1 MDVFNLYA
9 KLSLN
14 TDDYEKG
21 VEKAKGGAS
30 SLMDVFSG
38 TLLGNVVSDG
48 LRTVAN
54 GIAEIGKTAA
64 SMAVSIGKAS
74 LDSYAD
80 YEQLVGGVETL
91 YKDSAGIIE
100 NYAKDAYKNVGLS
113 ANDYMETS
121 TSFAAALVSSL
132 SGDTEKA
139 AEMANTAISD
149 MSDNANKMGTN
160 ITSIQD
166 AYNGFAKQN
175 YTMLDNLK
183 LGYGGTQA
191 EMKRLIKEA
200 AAMKDTQKE
209 LGVTV
214 DATSMSYA
222 NIVQAIHVVQANMGI
237 MGTTSKEAATTI
249 QGSTASMKSA
259 WENLLT
265 GIADPEQD
273 FQTLVDNLVDS
284 VITAGNNIIP
294 RIKEIV
300 PTLIDGLSELVT
312 QLAPY
317 VSGVIMELE
326 PTIEEGLQSLF
337 GGLSSV
343 ASELQPIV
351 ADVFSFFGDAIISGL
366 TSAIENSDFSF
377 LLDIF
382 DNVKTAAEEVVP
394 VIEKIAPA
402 LVTVGA
408 AVKGWQ
414 IGTEIQKMVTAFDEA
429 KVAVSLFS
437 MGLSDTEIAQGAL
450 NGTLKASEV
459 LAGLLTGKIS
469 LMTLAQAAAAKAQAV
484 LNAVMSANPIAIVI
498 TLIAALIGVFVTL
511 YATNEDFRNKV
522 NAAWNAVKETI
533 SGVVNAIG
541 TFFTQT
547 IPEAISNV
555 IEWFQQLPERISEF
569 LLNAIQSVADWA
581 TQTVE
586 NARQAGS
593 NFINAVVEF
602 FSQLPYNLGVF
613 LGTALANIVIWA
625 AETAE
630 NARQAGSQFLQNV
643 VEFFTQL
650 PGNVL
655 TFLSTTIQNVIA
667 WAGQMKSNAIDAAS
681 TFLNNVIEFFTQLPG
696 KVAEW
701 FTRTVEKAVE
711 WAGEMKDKG
720 VQAAKDLLDAVV
732 TGVSELPGKI
742 FNLGVNAA
750 KSLLE
755 GIKSMGS
762 WLKDQVGNFV
772 DGIVSGFTGTV
783 QTNGSHAG
791 GMDYVP
797 YNNYV
802 ANLHRGEMVLTA
814 DEAAAYRKGE
824 ANTAGGM
831 TINIDINGIQFED
844 VNSMAHALANQ
855 ISYELQAQSNRKA
868 AVYA

>member
-48 LRTVAN
+48 LRTVTN
-54 GIAEIGKTAA
+54 GIAEAGKAAA

-121 TSFAAALVSSL
+121 TSFAAALVTSL
-132 SGDTEKA
+132 GGDTEKA

-160 ITSIQD
+160 ISSIQD

-200 AAMKDTQKE
+200 AAMTDTQKE

-214 DATSMSYA
+214 DSNSMSYA

-265 GIADPEQD
+265 GIADPDQD

-317 VSGVIMELE
+317 VSSVIMELE

-382 DNVKTAAEEVVP
+382 NNVKTAIENIAQIIDSFKNNANAAWDAISTKIQEVVAFVQPYVEAAMQVIGQVVTQVITDLTP
-394 VIEKIAPA
+394 VIQSIGEAFSAAWSLVQTVWAWASAFFQAIFQAIIVIFTPFAPIISGFFQ
-402 LVTVGA
+402 GA
-408 AVKGWQ
+408 W
-414 IGTEIQKMVTAFDEA
+414 IIIQSIWN
-429 KVAVSLFS
+429 VAVSFFQTVFDLITGVFS
-437 MGLSDTEIAQGAL
+437 TIDAVLSGDFQGAWESIQDIF
-450 NGTLKASEV
+450 GS
-459 LAGLLTGKIS
+459 
-469 LMTLAQAAAAKAQAV
+469 
-484 LNAVMSANPIAIVI
+484 
-498 TLIAALIGVFVTL
+498 VF
-511 YATNEDFRNKV
+511 D
-522 NAAWNAVKETI
+522 
-533 SGVVNAIG
+533 
-541 TFFTQT
+541 
-547 IPEAISNV
+547 
-555 IEWFQQLPERISEF
+555 
-569 LLNAIQSVADWA
+569 
-581 TQTVE
+581 
-586 NARQAGS
+586 
-593 NFINAVVEF
+593 F
-602 FSQLPYNLGVF
+602 FSTVG
-613 LGTALANIVIWA
+613 
-625 AETAE
+625 
-630 NARQAGSQFLQNV
+630 QNV
-643 VEFFTQL
+643 VE
-650 PGNVL
+650 G
-655 TFLSTTIQNVIA
+655 IKGGIA
-667 WAGQMKSNAIDAAS
+667 
-681 TFLNNVIEFFTQLPG
+681 
-696 KVAEW
+696 
-701 FTRTVEKAVE
+701 AV
-711 WAGEMKDKG
+711 WNGLVSF
-720 VQAAKDLLDAVV
+720 VQGLWD
-732 TGVSELPGKI
+732 
-742 FNLGVNAA
+742 
-750 KSLLE
+750 
-755 GIKSMGS
+755 GIKSIFVINAGDVKNNTGS
-762 WLKDQVGNFV
+762 D
-772 DGIVSGFTGTV
+772 
-783 QTNGSHAG
+783 GSHAG
-791 GMDYVP
+791 GLDYVP

-814 DEAAAYRKGE
+814 DEATAYRKGE
-824 ANTAGGM
+824 ANMAGGM
-831 TINIDINGIQFED
+831 TFNIDINGIQFND
-844 VNSMAHALANQ
+844 VNSMAHALVNQ

>member
-14 TDDYEKG
+14 TSEYEKG

-38 TLLGNVVSDG
+38 TVLGNVVTDG
-48 LRTVAN
+48 LRNVAN
-54 GIAEIGKTAA
+54 GFVNIGKMATGAA
-64 SMAVSIGKAS
+64 ISIGKAS
-74 LDSYAD
+74 LDSYGE

-100 NYAKDAYKNVGLS
+100 SYAKDAYKNVGLS
-113 ANDYMETS
+113 ANEYMETS
-121 TSFAAALVSSL
+121 TSFAASLVSSL
-132 SGDTEKA
+132 GGDTEKA

-160 ITSIQD
+160 ISSIQD

-214 DATSMSYA
+214 DSTSMSYA

-273 FQTLVDNLVDS
+273 FQALVDNLVDS

-300 PTLIDGLSELVT
+300 PTLIDGLSKLVT

-326 PTIEEGLQSLF
+326 PTIEEGLQALF

-351 ADVFSFFGDAIISGL
+351 ADVFSFLGDAIISGL

-394 VIEKIAPA
+394 VIEEIAPA

-414 IGTEIQKMVTAFDEA
+414 IGTKIQKMVTAFDEA

-437 MGLSDTEIAQGAL
+437 MGLSDAEIAQGAL

-469 LMTLAQAAAAKAQAV
+469 LMTLAQAAAAKAQAAF
-484 LNAVMSANPIAIVI
+484 NAVFAANPITLVVVAIG
-498 TLIAALIGVFVTL
+498 ALVGILAVL
-511 YATNEDFRNKV
+511 YAKNEDFRNSV
-522 NAAWNAVKETI
+522 NGVIENIWAKIQEFVAWVQPYVEAAMQVIKQVVTQVITDLTPVIQSIGEAFSAAWSLVQTVWAWASAFFQAIFQAIVVIFAPFAPII
-533 SGVVNAIG
+533 SG
-541 TFFTQT
+541 FFQGAW
-547 IPEAISNV
+547 II
-555 IEWFQQLPERISEF
+555 
-569 LLNAIQSVADWA
+569 IQSIWNVAVSFF
-581 TQTVE
+581 QTVF
-586 NARQAGS
+586 NLITGVFS
-593 NFINAVVEF
+593 TIDAVLSGDFQGAWESIQGIFEGVFDF
-602 FSQLPYNLGVF
+602 FSTVG
-613 LGTALANIVIWA
+613 
-625 AETAE
+625 
-630 NARQAGSQFLQNV
+630 QNV
-643 VEFFTQL
+643 VE
-650 PGNVL
+650 G
-655 TFLSTTIQNVIA
+655 IKGGIA
-667 WAGQMKSNAIDAAS
+667 
-681 TFLNNVIEFFTQLPG
+681 
-696 KVAEW
+696 
-701 FTRTVEKAVE
+701 AV
-711 WAGEMKDKG
+711 WGG
-720 VQAAKDLLDAVV
+720 LVSFVQGLWD
-732 TGVSELPGKI
+732 
-742 FNLGVNAA
+742 
-750 KSLLE
+750 
-755 GIKSMGS
+755 GIKSIFVINAGDVKNNTGS
-762 WLKDQVGNFV
+762 D
-772 DGIVSGFTGTV
+772 
-783 QTNGSHAG
+783 GSHAG

-814 DEAAAYRKGE
+814 DEADSYRRGKGSSNGFTLTQNIYAAKQTPVELAASTAAYFQR
-824 ANTAGGM
+824 ARW
-831 TINIDINGIQFED
+831 
-844 VNSMAHALANQ
+844 AL
-855 ISYELQAQSNRKA
+855 
-868 AVYA
+868 

>member
-21 VEKAKGGAS
+21 VEKAKGGTS

-48 LRTVAN
+48 LRSVAN
-54 GIAEIGKTAA
+54 GITEIGKTAA
-64 SMAVSIGKAS
+64 NMAVSIGKAS

-132 SGDTEKA
+132 GGDTGKA

-160 ITSIQD
+160 MQSIQD
-166 AYNGFAKQN
+166 AYNGFAKQD

-183 LGYGGTQA
+183 IGYGGTQA

-200 AAMKDTQKE
+200 AAMTDTQKE

-214 DATSMSYA
+214 DSNSMSYA

-273 FQTLVDNLVDS
+273 FQALVDNLVDS

-317 VSGVIMELE
+317 VSSVIMELE
-326 PTIEEGLQSLF
+326 PTIEEGLQALF

-382 DNVKTAAEEVVP
+382 DNVKTAVEEVVP
-394 VIEKIAPA
+394 VIEEIAPA

-414 IGTEIQKMVTAFDEA
+414 IGTKIQKMVTAFDEA

-469 LMTLAQAAAAKAQAV
+469 LMTLAQAAAAKAQAAF
-484 LNAVMSANPIAIVI
+484 NAVLAANPITLVVVAIG
-498 TLIAALIGVFVTL
+498 ALVGILAVL
-511 YATNEDFRNKV
+511 YAKNEDFRNGV
-522 NAAWNAVKETI
+522 NAAWDAISAKIQEVVAFVQPYVEAAMQVIGQAVTQVITDLTPVIQSIGEAFIAAWNLVQTVWAWASAFFQAIFQAIVVIFTPFAPII
-533 SGVVNAIG
+533 SG
-541 TFFTQT
+541 FFQGAW
-547 IPEAISNV
+547 II
-555 IEWFQQLPERISEF
+555 
-569 LLNAIQSVADWA
+569 IQSIWNVAVSFF
-581 TQTVE
+581 QTVFDLIT
-586 NARQAGS
+586 GVFS
-593 NFINAVVEF
+593 TIDAVLSGDFQGAWESIQGIFEGVFDF
-602 FSQLPYNLGVF
+602 FSTVG
-613 LGTALANIVIWA
+613 
-625 AETAE
+625 
-630 NARQAGSQFLQNV
+630 QNV
-643 VEFFTQL
+643 VE
-650 PGNVL
+650 G
-655 TFLSTTIQNVIA
+655 IKGGIA
-667 WAGQMKSNAIDAAS
+667 
-681 TFLNNVIEFFTQLPG
+681 
-696 KVAEW
+696 
-701 FTRTVEKAVE
+701 AV
-711 WAGEMKDKG
+711 WNGLVSF
-720 VQAAKDLLDAVV
+720 VQGLWD
-732 TGVSELPGKI
+732 
-742 FNLGVNAA
+742 
-750 KSLLE
+750 
-755 GIKSMGS
+755 GIKSIFVINAGDVKNNTGS
-762 WLKDQVGNFV
+762 D
-772 DGIVSGFTGTV
+772 
-783 QTNGSHAG
+783 GSHAG
-791 GMDYVP
+791 GLDYVP

-802 ANLHRGEMVLTA
+802 ANLHRGEMVLTSE
-814 DEAAAYRKGE
+814 EATQYRKGNE
-824 ANTAGGM
+824 NAAGGM
-831 TINIDINGIQFED
+831 TFNININGIQFSD

>member
-54 GIAEIGKTAA
+54 GITEIGKNAA
-64 SMAVSIGKAS
+64 NMAVSIGKAS

-160 ITSIQD
+160 ISSIQD

-200 AAMKDTQKE
+200 AAMTDTQKE

-214 DATSMSYA
+214 DSNSMSYA

-273 FQTLVDNLVDS
+273 FQALVDNLVDS

-326 PTIEEGLQSLF
+326 PTIEKGLQALF

-394 VIEKIAPA
+394 VIEEIAPA

-414 IGTEIQKMVTAFDEA
+414 IGTKIQKMATAFDEA

-450 NGTLKASEV
+450 NSTLKASEV

-469 LMTLAQAAAAKAQAV
+469 LMTLAQAAAAKAQAAF
-484 LNAVMSANPIAIVI
+484 NAVLAANPITLVVVAIG
-498 TLIAALIGVFVTL
+498 ALVGILAVL
-511 YATNEDFRNKV
+511 YAKNEDFRNSV
-522 NAAWNAVKETI
+522 NGVIENIWAKIEELVAWVQPYVEAAMQVIGQVVTQVITDLTPVIQSIGEAFSAAWSLVQTVWAWASAFFQAIFQAIVVIFAPFAPII
-533 SGVVNAIG
+533 SG
-541 TFFTQT
+541 FFQGAW
-547 IPEAISNV
+547 II
-555 IEWFQQLPERISEF
+555 
-569 LLNAIQSVADWA
+569 IQSIWNVAVSFF
-581 TQTVE
+581 QTVF
-586 NARQAGS
+586 NLITGVFS
-593 NFINAVVEF
+593 TIDAVLSGDFQGAWESIQGIFEGAFDF
-602 FSQLPYNLGVF
+602 FSTVGQ
-613 LGTALANIVIWA
+613 
-625 AETAE
+625 
-630 NARQAGSQFLQNV
+630 SV
-643 VEFFTQL
+643 V
-650 PGNVL
+650 
-655 TFLSTTIQNVIA
+655 
-667 WAGQMKSNAIDAAS
+667 
-681 TFLNNVIEFFTQLPG
+681 
-696 KVAEW
+696 
-701 FTRTVEKAVE
+701 
-711 WAGEMKDKG
+711 
-720 VQAAKDLLDAVV
+720 
-732 TGVSELPGKI
+732 
-742 FNLGVNAA
+742 
-750 KSLLE
+750 E
-755 GIKSMGS
+755 GIKGGIAAVWGGLVS
-762 WLKDQVGNFV
+762 FV
-772 DGIVSGFTGTV
+772 QGLWDGIKSIFVINASDVKNNTGSD
-783 QTNGSHAG
+783 GSHAG

-814 DEAAAYRKGE
+814 DEADSYRRGKGSGSGFTLTQNIYAAKQTPVELAASTAAYFQR
-824 ANTAGGM
+824 ARWA
-831 TINIDINGIQFED
+831 I
-844 VNSMAHALANQ
+844 
-855 ISYELQAQSNRKA
+855 
-868 AVYA
+868 

>member
-54 GIAEIGKTAA
+54 GITEIGKTAA
-64 SMAVSIGKAS
+64 NMAVSIGKAS

-132 SGDTEKA
+132 GGDTNKA

-160 ITSIQD
+160 MQSIQD

-183 LGYGGTQA
+183 IGYGGTQA

-200 AAMKDTQKE
+200 AAMTDTQKE

-214 DATSMSYA
+214 DSNSMSYA

-273 FQTLVDNLVDS
+273 FQALVDNLVDS

-326 PTIEEGLQSLF
+326 PTIEEGLQALF

-366 TSAIENSDFSF
+366 TSAIESSDFSF

-382 DNVKTAAEEVVP
+382 NNVKTAIENIANIIDSFKNNANAAWDAISVKIQEVVAFVQPYVEAAMQVIGQVVTQVITDLTP
-394 VIEKIAPA
+394 VIQSIGEAFSAAWSLVQTVWAWASAFFQAIFQSIVVIFTPFAPIISGFFQ
-402 LVTVGA
+402 GA
-408 AVKGWQ
+408 W
-414 IGTEIQKMVTAFDEA
+414 IIIQSIWN
-429 KVAVSLFS
+429 VAVSFFQTVFDLITGVFS
-437 MGLSDTEIAQGAL
+437 TIDAVLSGDFQGAWESIQ
-450 NGTLKASEV
+450 GIFE
-459 LAGLLTGKIS
+459 
-469 LMTLAQAAAAKAQAV
+469 
-484 LNAVMSANPIAIVI
+484 
-498 TLIAALIGVFVTL
+498 GVF
-511 YATNEDFRNKV
+511 
-522 NAAWNAVKETI
+522 
-533 SGVVNAIG
+533 G
-541 TFFTQT
+541 
-547 IPEAISNV
+547 
-555 IEWFQQLPERISEF
+555 
-569 LLNAIQSVADWA
+569 
-581 TQTVE
+581 
-586 NARQAGS
+586 
-593 NFINAVVEF
+593 F
-602 FSQLPYNLGVF
+602 FSTVG
-613 LGTALANIVIWA
+613 
-625 AETAE
+625 
-630 NARQAGSQFLQNV
+630 QNV
-643 VEFFTQL
+643 VE
-650 PGNVL
+650 G
-655 TFLSTTIQNVIA
+655 IKGGIA
-667 WAGQMKSNAIDAAS
+667 
-681 TFLNNVIEFFTQLPG
+681 
-696 KVAEW
+696 
-701 FTRTVEKAVE
+701 AV
-711 WAGEMKDKG
+711 WNGLVSF
-720 VQAAKDLLDAVV
+720 VQGLWD
-732 TGVSELPGKI
+732 
-742 FNLGVNAA
+742 
-750 KSLLE
+750 
-755 GIKSMGS
+755 GIKSIFVINASDVKNNTGS
-762 WLKDQVGNFV
+762 D
-772 DGIVSGFTGTV
+772 
-783 QTNGSHAG
+783 GSHAG

-814 DEAAAYRKGE
+814 DEADEYRKGT
-824 ANTAGGM
+824 AKTAGGM
-831 TINIDINGIQFED
+831 TINIDVNGIQFSD

>member
-54 GIAEIGKTAA
+54 GITEIGKTAA
-64 SMAVSIGKAS
+64 NMAVSIGKAS

-91 YKDSAGIIE
+91 YKDSAATVE
-100 NYAKDAYKNVGLS
+100 KYAQTAYKNVGLS
-113 ANDYMETS
+113 ANDYMDTA
-121 TSFAAALVSSL
+121 TSFAASLVSSL
-132 SGDTEKA
+132 GGDTEKA
-139 AEMANTAISD
+139 AEMSNMAISD
-149 MSDNANKMGTN
+149 MADNWNKMG
-160 ITSIQD
+160 SSVQSVQD
-166 AYNGFAKQN
+166 AYRGFSKQN
-175 YTMLDNLK
+175 FTMLDNLK
-183 LGYGGTQA
+183 LGYGGTKT
-191 EMKRLIKEA
+191 EMERLLADADALNAK
-200 AAMKDTQKE
+200 Q
-209 LGVTV
+209 GVYTKYSI
-214 DATSMSYA
+214 DSYSD
-222 NIVQAIHVVQANMGI
+222 IVQAIHVVQTEMGI
-237 MGTTSKEAATTI
+237 TGTTAEEAATTI

-259 WENLLT
+259 WANLLT

-273 FQTLVDNLVDS
+273 FQALMDEFVDS

-414 IGTEIQKMVTAFDEA
+414 IGTKIQKMVTAFDEA

-469 LMTLAQAAAAKAQAV
+469 LMTLAQAAAAKAQAAF
-484 LNAVMSANPIAIVI
+484 NAVLAANPITLVVVAIG
-498 TLIAALIGVFVTL
+498 ALVGILAVL
-511 YATNEDFRNKV
+511 YAKNEDFRNSV
-522 NAAWNAVKETI
+522 NGVIENIWAKIQEFVAWVQPYVEAAMQVIGQVVTQVITDLTPVIQSIGEAFSAAWSLVQTVWAWASAFFQAIFQAIVVIFAPFAPII
-533 SGVVNAIG
+533 SG
-541 TFFTQT
+541 FFQGAW
-547 IPEAISNV
+547 II
-555 IEWFQQLPERISEF
+555 
-569 LLNAIQSVADWA
+569 IQSIWNVAVSFF
-581 TQTVE
+581 QTVF
-586 NARQAGS
+586 NLITGVFS
-593 NFINAVVEF
+593 TIDAVLSGDFQGAWESIQGIFEGVFDF
-602 FSQLPYNLGVF
+602 FSTVG
-613 LGTALANIVIWA
+613 
-625 AETAE
+625 
-630 NARQAGSQFLQNV
+630 QNV
-643 VEFFTQL
+643 VE
-650 PGNVL
+650 G
-655 TFLSTTIQNVIA
+655 IKGGIA
-667 WAGQMKSNAIDAAS
+667 
-681 TFLNNVIEFFTQLPG
+681 
-696 KVAEW
+696 
-701 FTRTVEKAVE
+701 AV
-711 WAGEMKDKG
+711 WDGLVSF
-720 VQAAKDLLDAVV
+720 VQGLWD
-732 TGVSELPGKI
+732 
-742 FNLGVNAA
+742 
-750 KSLLE
+750 
-755 GIKSMGS
+755 GIKSI
-762 WLKDQVGNFV
+762 FV
-772 DGIVSGFTGTV
+772 INAGDVKNNTGAG
-783 QTNGSHAG
+783 GSHAG

-814 DEAAAYRKGE
+814 DEADSYRRGKGSSNGFTVNQTIYAAKQTPVELAASTAAYFQR
-824 ANTAGGM
+824 ARW
-831 TINIDINGIQFED
+831 
-844 VNSMAHALANQ
+844 AL
-855 ISYELQAQSNRKA
+855 
-868 AVYA
+868 

>member
-1 MDVFNLYA
+1 VDVFNLYA

-54 GIAEIGKTAA
+54 GITEIGKTAA
-64 SMAVSIGKAS
+64 NMAVSIGKAS

-132 SGDTEKA
+132 GGDTNKA

-160 ITSIQD
+160 MQSIQD

-183 LGYGGTQA
+183 IGYGGTQA

-200 AAMKDTQKE
+200 AAMTDTQKE

-214 DATSMSYA
+214 DSNSMSYA

-273 FQTLVDNLVDS
+273 FQALVDNLVDS

-326 PTIEEGLQSLF
+326 PTIEEGLQALF

-366 TSAIENSDFSF
+366 TSAIESSDFSF

-382 DNVKTAAEEVVP
+382 NNVKTAIENIANIIDSFKNNANAAWDAISAKIQEVVAFVQPYVEAAMQVIGQVVTQVITDLTP
-394 VIEKIAPA
+394 VIQSIGEAFSAAWSLVQTVWAWASAFFQAIFQSIVVIFTPFAPIISGFFQ
-402 LVTVGA
+402 GA
-408 AVKGWQ
+408 W
-414 IGTEIQKMVTAFDEA
+414 IIIQSIWN
-429 KVAVSLFS
+429 VAVSFFQTVFDLITGVFS
-437 MGLSDTEIAQGAL
+437 TIDAVLSGDFQGAWESIQ
-450 NGTLKASEV
+450 GIFEGVFGFFSTV
-459 LAGLLTGKIS
+459 G
-469 LMTLAQAAAAKAQAV
+469 Q
-484 LNAVMSANPIAIVI
+484 NAV
-498 TLIAALIGVFVTL
+498 
-511 YATNEDFRNKV
+511 
-522 NAAWNAVKETI
+522 
-533 SGVVNAIG
+533 
-541 TFFTQT
+541 
-547 IPEAISNV
+547 
-555 IEWFQQLPERISEF
+555 
-569 LLNAIQSVADWA
+569 
-581 TQTVE
+581 
-586 NARQAGS
+586 
-593 NFINAVVEF
+593 
-602 FSQLPYNLGVF
+602 
-613 LGTALANIVIWA
+613 
-625 AETAE
+625 
-630 NARQAGSQFLQNV
+630 
-643 VEFFTQL
+643 
-650 PGNVL
+650 
-655 TFLSTTIQNVIA
+655 
-667 WAGQMKSNAIDAAS
+667 
-681 TFLNNVIEFFTQLPG
+681 
-696 KVAEW
+696 
-701 FTRTVEKAVE
+701 
-711 WAGEMKDKG
+711 
-720 VQAAKDLLDAVV
+720 
-732 TGVSELPGKI
+732 
-742 FNLGVNAA
+742 
-750 KSLLE
+750 E
-755 GIKSMGS
+755 GIKGGIAAVWNGLVS
-762 WLKDQVGNFV
+762 FV
-772 DGIVSGFTGTV
+772 QGLWDGIKSIFVINASDVKNNTGSD
-783 QTNGSHAG
+783 GSHAG

-814 DEAAAYRKGE
+814 DEADEYRKGT
-824 ANTAGGM
+824 AKTAGGM
-831 TINIDINGIQFED
+831 TINIDVNGIQFSD

>member
-14 TDDYEKG
+14 TSEYEKG

-38 TLLGNVVSDG
+38 TVLGNVVTDG
-48 LRTVAN
+48 LRNVAN
-54 GIAEIGKTAA
+54 GFVNIGKMATGAA
-64 SMAVSIGKAS
+64 ISIGKAS
-74 LDSYAD
+74 LDSYGE

-121 TSFAAALVSSL
+121 TSFAASLVSSL
-132 SGDTEKA
+132 GGDTEKA

-160 ITSIQD
+160 ISSIQD

-200 AAMKDTQKE
+200 AAMTDTQKE

-214 DATSMSYA
+214 DSTSMSYA

-326 PTIEEGLQSLF
+326 PTIEEGLQTLF

-351 ADVFSFFGDAIISGL
+351 ADVFSFFGDAIMSGL

-394 VIEKIAPA
+394 VIEEIAPA

-414 IGTEIQKMVTAFDEA
+414 IGTKIQKMVTAFDEA

-437 MGLSDTEIAQGAL
+437 MGLSDAEIAQGAL

-469 LMTLAQAAAAKAQAV
+469 LMTLAQAAAAKAQAAF
-484 LNAVMSANPIAIVI
+484 NAVLAANPIALVVVAIG
-498 TLIAALIGVFVTL
+498 ALVGILAVL
-511 YATNEDFRNKV
+511 YAKNEDFRNGV
-522 NAAWNAVKETI
+522 NDAWDAISAKIQEVVAFVQPYVEAAMQVIGQVVTQVITDLTPVIQSIGEAFSAAWSLVQTVWAWASAFFQAIFQAIVVIFAPFAPII
-533 SGVVNAIG
+533 SG
-541 TFFTQT
+541 FFQGAW
-547 IPEAISNV
+547 II
-555 IEWFQQLPERISEF
+555 
-569 LLNAIQSVADWA
+569 IQSIWNVAVSFF
-581 TQTVE
+581 QTVF
-586 NARQAGS
+586 NLITGVFS
-593 NFINAVVEF
+593 TIDAVLSGDFQSAWESIQGIFEGAFDF
-602 FSQLPYNLGVF
+602 FSTVG
-613 LGTALANIVIWA
+613 
-625 AETAE
+625 
-630 NARQAGSQFLQNV
+630 QNV
-643 VEFFTQL
+643 VE
-650 PGNVL
+650 G
-655 TFLSTTIQNVIA
+655 IKGGIA
-667 WAGQMKSNAIDAAS
+667 
-681 TFLNNVIEFFTQLPG
+681 
-696 KVAEW
+696 
-701 FTRTVEKAVE
+701 AV
-711 WAGEMKDKG
+711 WGG
-720 VQAAKDLLDAVV
+720 LVSFVQGLWD
-732 TGVSELPGKI
+732 
-742 FNLGVNAA
+742 
-750 KSLLE
+750 
-755 GIKSMGS
+755 GIKSIFVINASDVKNNTGS
-762 WLKDQVGNFV
+762 D
-772 DGIVSGFTGTV
+772 
-783 QTNGSHAG
+783 GSHAG

-814 DEAAAYRKGE
+814 DEADSYRRGKSSGSGFTLTQNIYAAKQTPVELAASTAAYFQR
-824 ANTAGGM
+824 ARW
-831 TINIDINGIQFED
+831 
-844 VNSMAHALANQ
+844 AL
-855 ISYELQAQSNRKA
+855 
-868 AVYA
+868 

>member
-14 TDDYEKG
+14 TDEYEKG

-54 GIAEIGKTAA
+54 GITEIGKTAA
-64 SMAVSIGKAS
+64 NMAVSIGKAS

-121 TSFAAALVSSL
+121 TSFAASLVSSL
-132 SGDTEKA
+132 GGDTEKA

-160 ITSIQD
+160 ISSIQD

-214 DATSMSYA
+214 DSTSMSYA

-273 FQTLVDNLVDS
+273 FQALVDNLVDS

-326 PTIEEGLQSLF
+326 PTIEEGLQALF

-366 TSAIENSDFSF
+366 TSAIENSDFSL

-394 VIEKIAPA
+394 VIEEIAPA

-414 IGTEIQKMVTAFDEA
+414 IGTKIQKMVTAFDEA

-437 MGLSDTEIAQGAL
+437 MGLSDAEIAQGAL

-459 LAGLLTGKIS
+459 FAGLLTGKIS
-469 LMTLAQAAAAKAQAV
+469 LMTLAQAAAAKAQAAF
-484 LNAVMSANPIAIVI
+484 NAVLAANPITLVVVAIG
-498 TLIAALIGVFVTL
+498 ALVGILAVL
-511 YATNEDFRNKV
+511 YAKNEDFRNSV
-522 NAAWNAVKETI
+522 NGVIENIWAKIEELVAWVQPYVEAAMQVIGQVVTQAITDLTPVIQSIGEAFSAAWSLVQTVWAWASAFFQAIFQAIVVIFAPFAPIISGFFQGAWIIIQSIWNVAVSFFQTVFNLITGVFSTIDAVLSGDFQSAWESIQGIFEGAFDFFSTVGQNAV
-533 SGVVNAIG
+533 
-541 TFFTQT
+541 
-547 IPEAISNV
+547 
-555 IEWFQQLPERISEF
+555 
-569 LLNAIQSVADWA
+569 
-581 TQTVE
+581 
-586 NARQAGS
+586 
-593 NFINAVVEF
+593 
-602 FSQLPYNLGVF
+602 
-613 LGTALANIVIWA
+613 
-625 AETAE
+625 
-630 NARQAGSQFLQNV
+630 
-643 VEFFTQL
+643 
-650 PGNVL
+650 
-655 TFLSTTIQNVIA
+655 
-667 WAGQMKSNAIDAAS
+667 
-681 TFLNNVIEFFTQLPG
+681 
-696 KVAEW
+696 
-701 FTRTVEKAVE
+701 
-711 WAGEMKDKG
+711 
-720 VQAAKDLLDAVV
+720 
-732 TGVSELPGKI
+732 
-742 FNLGVNAA
+742 
-750 KSLLE
+750 E
-755 GIKSMGS
+755 GIKGGIAAVWGGLVS
-762 WLKDQVGNFV
+762 FV
-772 DGIVSGFTGTV
+772 QGLWDGIKSIFVINASDVKNNTGV
-783 QTNGSHAG
+783 NGSHAG
-791 GMDYVP
+791 GLDYVP
-797 YNNYV
+797 FNNYV

-814 DEAAAYRKGE
+814 QEADDYRRNGAQGGTGFVVNQTIYAAKQTPVELAASTAAYF
-824 ANTAGGM
+824 
-831 TINIDINGIQFED
+831 Q
-844 VNSMAHALANQ
+844 
-855 ISYELQAQSNRKA
+855 QARWA
-868 AVYA
+868 I

>member
-48 LRTVAN
+48 LRSVAN
-54 GIAEIGKTAA
+54 GITEIGRTAA
-64 SMAVSIGKAS
+64 NMAMSIGKAS

-121 TSFAAALVSSL
+121 TSFAASLVSSL
-132 SGDTEKA
+132 GGNTEKA

-160 ITSIQD
+160 IASIQD

-214 DATSMSYA
+214 DSTSMSYA

-273 FQTLVDNLVDS
+273 FQALVDNLVDS

-300 PTLIDGLSELVT
+300 PTLIDGLNELVT

-326 PTIEEGLQSLF
+326 PTIEEGLQALF

-382 DNVKTAAEEVVP
+382 DNVKAAVEEVVP
-394 VIEKIAPA
+394 VIEEIAPA

-414 IGTEIQKMVTAFDEA
+414 IGTKIQKMVTAFDEA

-437 MGLSDTEIAQGAL
+437 MGLSDAEIAQGAL

-459 LAGLLTGKIS
+459 LARLLTGKIS
-469 LMTLAQAAAAKAQAV
+469 LMTLAQAAAAKAQAAF
-484 LNAVMSANPIAIVI
+484 NAVLAANPITLVVVAIG
-498 TLIAALIGVFVTL
+498 ALVGILAVL
-511 YATNEDFRNKV
+511 YAKNEDFRNSV
-522 NAAWNAVKETI
+522 NGVIENIWAKIQEFVAWVQPYVEAAMQVIGQVVTQVITDLTPVIQSIGEAFSAAWSLVQTVWAWASAFFQSIFQAIVVIFTPFAPIISGFFQGAWIIIQSIWNVAVSFFQTVFNLITGVFSTIDAVLSGDFQSAWESIQGIFEGAFDFFSTVGQNAV
-533 SGVVNAIG
+533 
-541 TFFTQT
+541 
-547 IPEAISNV
+547 
-555 IEWFQQLPERISEF
+555 
-569 LLNAIQSVADWA
+569 
-581 TQTVE
+581 
-586 NARQAGS
+586 
-593 NFINAVVEF
+593 
-602 FSQLPYNLGVF
+602 
-613 LGTALANIVIWA
+613 
-625 AETAE
+625 
-630 NARQAGSQFLQNV
+630 
-643 VEFFTQL
+643 
-650 PGNVL
+650 
-655 TFLSTTIQNVIA
+655 
-667 WAGQMKSNAIDAAS
+667 
-681 TFLNNVIEFFTQLPG
+681 
-696 KVAEW
+696 
-701 FTRTVEKAVE
+701 
-711 WAGEMKDKG
+711 
-720 VQAAKDLLDAVV
+720 
-732 TGVSELPGKI
+732 
-742 FNLGVNAA
+742 
-750 KSLLE
+750 E
-755 GIKSMGS
+755 GIKGGIAAVWGGLVS
-762 WLKDQVGNFV
+762 FV
-772 DGIVSGFTGTV
+772 QGLWDGIKSIFVINASDVKNNTGSD
-783 QTNGSHAG
+783 GSHAG

-814 DEAAAYRKGE
+814 DEADAYRRGKGSNNGFTLTQNIYAAKQTPVELAASTAAYFQR
-824 ANTAGGM
+824 ARW
-831 TINIDINGIQFED
+831 
-844 VNSMAHALANQ
+844 AL
-855 ISYELQAQSNRKA
+855 
-868 AVYA
+868 

>member
-54 GIAEIGKTAA
+54 GITEIGKTAA
-64 SMAVSIGKAS
+64 NMAMSIGKAS

-91 YKDSAGIIE
+91 YKDSAATVE
-100 NYAKDAYKNVGLS
+100 KYAQTAYKNVGLS
-113 ANDYMETS
+113 ANDYMDTA
-121 TSFAAALVSSL
+121 TSFAASLVSSL
-132 SGDTEKA
+132 GGDTEKA
-139 AEMANTAISD
+139 AEMSNMAISD
-149 MSDNANKMGTN
+149 MADNWNKMG
-160 ITSIQD
+160 SSVQSVQD
-166 AYNGFAKQN
+166 AYRGFSKQN
-175 YTMLDNLK
+175 FTMLDNLK
-183 LGYGGTQA
+183 LGYGGTKT
-191 EMKRLIKEA
+191 EMERLLADADALNAK
-200 AAMKDTQKE
+200 Q
-209 LGVTV
+209 GVYTKYSI
-214 DATSMSYA
+214 DSYSD
-222 NIVQAIHVVQANMGI
+222 IVQAIHVVQTEMGI
-237 MGTTSKEAATTI
+237 TGTTAEEAATTI
-249 QGSTASMKSA
+249 QGSTASMESA
-259 WENLLT
+259 WANLLT

-273 FQTLVDNLVDS
+273 FQALMDEFVDS

-326 PTIEEGLQSLF
+326 PTVEEGLQALF

-414 IGTEIQKMVTAFDEA
+414 IGTKIQKMVTAFDEA

-437 MGLSDTEIAQGAL
+437 IGLSDAEIAQGAL

-469 LMTLAQAAAAKAQAV
+469 LMTLAQAAAAKAQAAF
-484 LNAVMSANPIAIVI
+484 NAVLAANPITLVVVAIG
-498 TLIAALIGVFVTL
+498 ALVGILAVL
-511 YATNEDFRNKV
+511 YAKNEDFRNSV
-522 NAAWNAVKETI
+522 NGVIENIWAKIQEFVAWVQPYVQAAMQVIGQVVTQVITDLTPVIQSIGEAFSAAWSLVQTVWAWASAFFQAIFQAIIVIFTPFAPII
-533 SGVVNAIG
+533 SG
-541 TFFTQT
+541 FFQGAW
-547 IPEAISNV
+547 II
-555 IEWFQQLPERISEF
+555 
-569 LLNAIQSVADWA
+569 IQSIWNVAVSFF
-581 TQTVE
+581 QTVFDLIT
-586 NARQAGS
+586 GVFS
-593 NFINAVVEF
+593 TIDAVLSGDFQGAWESIQGIFVGVFDF
-602 FSQLPYNLGVF
+602 FSTVG
-613 LGTALANIVIWA
+613 
-625 AETAE
+625 
-630 NARQAGSQFLQNV
+630 QNV
-643 VEFFTQL
+643 VE
-650 PGNVL
+650 G
-655 TFLSTTIQNVIA
+655 IKGGIA
-667 WAGQMKSNAIDAAS
+667 
-681 TFLNNVIEFFTQLPG
+681 
-696 KVAEW
+696 
-701 FTRTVEKAVE
+701 AV
-711 WAGEMKDKG
+711 WDGLVSF
-720 VQAAKDLLDAVV
+720 VQGLWD
-732 TGVSELPGKI
+732 
-742 FNLGVNAA
+742 
-750 KSLLE
+750 
-755 GIKSMGS
+755 GIKSI
-762 WLKDQVGNFV
+762 FV
-772 DGIVSGFTGTV
+772 INAGDVKNNTGAD
-783 QTNGSHAG
+783 GSHAG

-814 DEAAAYRKGE
+814 DEADSYRRGKGSSNGFNLTQNIYAAKQTPVELAASTAAYFQR
-824 ANTAGGM
+824 ARWA
-831 TINIDINGIQFED
+831 I
-844 VNSMAHALANQ
+844 
-855 ISYELQAQSNRKA
+855 
-868 AVYA
+868 

>member
-54 GIAEIGKTAA
+54 GITEIGKTAA
-64 SMAVSIGKAS
+64 NMAVSIGKAS

-100 NYAKDAYKNVGLS
+100 SYAKDAYKNVGLS

-160 ITSIQD
+160 ISSIQD

-200 AAMKDTQKE
+200 AAMTDTQKE

-214 DATSMSYA
+214 DSNSMSYA

-259 WENLLT
+259 WANLLT
-265 GIADPEQD
+265 GIADPEQN
-273 FQTLVDNLVDS
+273 FQSLMDEFVDS

-326 PTIEEGLQSLF
+326 PTIEEGLQALF

-366 TSAIENSDFSF
+366 TSAIESSDFSF

-382 DNVKTAAEEVVP
+382 NNVKTAIENIANIIDSFKNNANAAWDAISAKIQEVVAYVQPYVETAMQVIGQVVTQVITDLTP
-394 VIEKIAPA
+394 VIQSIGEAFSAAWSLVQTVWAWASAFFQAIFQSIVVIFTPFAPIISGFFQ
-402 LVTVGA
+402 GA
-408 AVKGWQ
+408 W
-414 IGTEIQKMVTAFDEA
+414 IIIQSIWN
-429 KVAVSLFS
+429 VAVSFFQTVFNLITGVFS
-437 MGLSDTEIAQGAL
+437 TID
-450 NGTLKASEV
+450 
-459 LAGLLTGKIS
+459 
-469 LMTLAQAAAAKAQAV
+469 AV
-484 LNAVMSANPIAIVI
+484 LSGDFQSAW
-498 TLIAALIGVFVTL
+498 
-511 YATNEDFRNKV
+511 E
-522 NAAWNAVKETI
+522 
-533 SGVVNAIG
+533 S
-541 TFFTQT
+541 
-547 IPEAISNV
+547 
-555 IEWFQQLPERISEF
+555 
-569 LLNAIQSVADWA
+569 IQGIFEGAFD
-581 TQTVE
+581 
-586 NARQAGS
+586 
-593 NFINAVVEF
+593 F
-602 FSQLPYNLGVF
+602 FSTVG
-613 LGTALANIVIWA
+613 
-625 AETAE
+625 
-630 NARQAGSQFLQNV
+630 QNV
-643 VEFFTQL
+643 VE
-650 PGNVL
+650 G
-655 TFLSTTIQNVIA
+655 IKGGIA
-667 WAGQMKSNAIDAAS
+667 
-681 TFLNNVIEFFTQLPG
+681 
-696 KVAEW
+696 
-701 FTRTVEKAVE
+701 AV
-711 WAGEMKDKG
+711 WGG
-720 VQAAKDLLDAVV
+720 LVSFVQGLWD
-732 TGVSELPGKI
+732 
-742 FNLGVNAA
+742 
-750 KSLLE
+750 
-755 GIKSMGS
+755 GIKSIFVINAGDVKNNTGS
-762 WLKDQVGNFV
+762 D
-772 DGIVSGFTGTV
+772 
-783 QTNGSHAG
+783 GSHAG

-814 DEAAAYRKGE
+814 DEADAYRRGNSGVGGFTVNQTIYAAKQTPVELAASTAAYFQR
-824 ANTAGGM
+824 ARW
-831 TINIDINGIQFED
+831 
-844 VNSMAHALANQ
+844 AL
-855 ISYELQAQSNRKA
+855 
-868 AVYA
+868 

>member
-54 GIAEIGKTAA
+54 GITEIGKNAA
-64 SMAVSIGKAS
+64 NMAVSIGKAS

-160 ITSIQD
+160 ISSIQD

-200 AAMKDTQKE
+200 AAMTDTQKE

-214 DATSMSYA
+214 DSNSMSYA

-273 FQTLVDNLVDS
+273 FQALVDNLVDS

-326 PTIEEGLQSLF
+326 PTIEKGLQALF

-394 VIEKIAPA
+394 VIEEIAPA

-414 IGTEIQKMVTAFDEA
+414 IGTKIQKMATAFDEA

-450 NGTLKASEV
+450 NSTLKASEV

-469 LMTLAQAAAAKAQAV
+469 LMTLAQAAAAKAQAAF
-484 LNAVMSANPIAIVI
+484 NAVLAANPITLVVVAIG
-498 TLIAALIGVFVTL
+498 ALVGILAVL
-511 YATNEDFRNKV
+511 YAKNEDFRNSV
-522 NAAWNAVKETI
+522 NGVIENIWAKIEELVAWVQPYVEAAMQVIGQVVTQVITDLTPVIQSIGEAFSAAWSLVQTVWAWASAFFQAIFQAIVVIFAPFAPII
-533 SGVVNAIG
+533 SG
-541 TFFTQT
+541 FFQGAW
-547 IPEAISNV
+547 II
-555 IEWFQQLPERISEF
+555 
-569 LLNAIQSVADWA
+569 IQSIWNVAVSFF
-581 TQTVE
+581 QTVF
-586 NARQAGS
+586 NLITGVFS
-593 NFINAVVEF
+593 TIDAVLSGDFQGAWESIQGIFEGAFDF
-602 FSQLPYNLGVF
+602 FSTVG
-613 LGTALANIVIWA
+613 
-625 AETAE
+625 
-630 NARQAGSQFLQNV
+630 QNV
-643 VEFFTQL
+643 VE
-650 PGNVL
+650 G
-655 TFLSTTIQNVIA
+655 IKGGIA
-667 WAGQMKSNAIDAAS
+667 
-681 TFLNNVIEFFTQLPG
+681 
-696 KVAEW
+696 
-701 FTRTVEKAVE
+701 AV
-711 WAGEMKDKG
+711 WGG
-720 VQAAKDLLDAVV
+720 LVSFVQGLWD
-732 TGVSELPGKI
+732 
-742 FNLGVNAA
+742 
-750 KSLLE
+750 
-755 GIKSMGS
+755 GIKSIFVINASDVKNNTGS
-762 WLKDQVGNFV
+762 D
-772 DGIVSGFTGTV
+772 
-783 QTNGSHAG
+783 GSHAG

-814 DEAAAYRKGE
+814 DEADNYRRGKGSGSGFTLTQNIYAAKQTPVELAASTAAYFQR
-824 ANTAGGM
+824 ARWA
-831 TINIDINGIQFED
+831 I
-844 VNSMAHALANQ
+844 
-855 ISYELQAQSNRKA
+855 
-868 AVYA
+868 

>member
-54 GIAEIGKTAA
+54 GITEIGKTAA
-64 SMAVSIGKAS
+64 NMAVSIGKAS

-121 TSFAAALVSSL
+121 TSFAASLVSSL
-132 SGDTEKA
+132 GGDTEKA

-160 ITSIQD
+160 MQSIQD

-183 LGYGGTQA
+183 IGYGGTQA

-200 AAMKDTQKE
+200 AAMTDTQKE

-214 DATSMSYA
+214 DSNSMSYA

-326 PTIEEGLQSLF
+326 PTIEEGLQTLF

-366 TSAIENSDFSF
+366 TSAIKNSDFSF

-394 VIEKIAPA
+394 VIEEIAPA

-414 IGTEIQKMVTAFDEA
+414 IGTKIQKMVTAFDEA

-437 MGLSDTEIAQGAL
+437 MGLSDAEIAQGAL
-450 NGTLKASEV
+450 NGTLKASKV

-484 LNAVMSANPIAIVI
+484 FNAVLAANPITLVVVAIG
-498 TLIAALIGVFVTL
+498 ALVGILAVL
-511 YATNEDFRNKV
+511 YAKNEDFRNGV
-522 NAAWNAVKETI
+522 NDAWDAISAKIQEVLAFVQPYVESAMQIIGQVVTQVITDLTPVIQSIGEAFSAAWSLVQTVWAWASAFFQAIFQAIVVIFAPFAPII
-533 SGVVNAIG
+533 SG
-541 TFFTQT
+541 FFQGAW
-547 IPEAISNV
+547 II
-555 IEWFQQLPERISEF
+555 
-569 LLNAIQSVADWA
+569 IQSIWNVAVSFF
-581 TQTVE
+581 QTVF
-586 NARQAGS
+586 NLITGVFS
-593 NFINAVVEF
+593 TIDAVLSGDFQSAWESIQGIFEGAFDF
-602 FSQLPYNLGVF
+602 FSTVG
-613 LGTALANIVIWA
+613 
-625 AETAE
+625 
-630 NARQAGSQFLQNV
+630 QNV
-643 VEFFTQL
+643 VE
-650 PGNVL
+650 G
-655 TFLSTTIQNVIA
+655 IKGGIA
-667 WAGQMKSNAIDAAS
+667 
-681 TFLNNVIEFFTQLPG
+681 
-696 KVAEW
+696 
-701 FTRTVEKAVE
+701 AV
-711 WAGEMKDKG
+711 WGG
-720 VQAAKDLLDAVV
+720 LVSFVQGLWD
-732 TGVSELPGKI
+732 
-742 FNLGVNAA
+742 
-750 KSLLE
+750 
-755 GIKSMGS
+755 GIKSIFVINASDVKNNTGS
-762 WLKDQVGNFV
+762 D
-772 DGIVSGFTGTV
+772 
-783 QTNGSHAG
+783 GSHAG

-814 DEAAAYRKGE
+814 DEADSYRRGKGSSNGFTLTQNIYAAKQTPVELAASTAAYFQR
-824 ANTAGGM
+824 ARWA
-831 TINIDINGIQFED
+831 I
-844 VNSMAHALANQ
+844 
-855 ISYELQAQSNRKA
+855 
-868 AVYA
+868 

>member
-54 GIAEIGKTAA
+54 GITEIGRTAA
-64 SMAVSIGKAS
+64 NMAVSIGKAS

-132 SGDTEKA
+132 GGDTNKA

-160 ITSIQD
+160 ISSIQD

-200 AAMKDTQKE
+200 AAMTDTQKE

-214 DATSMSYA
+214 DSNSMSYA

-273 FQTLVDNLVDS
+273 FQALVDNLVDS

-326 PTIEEGLQSLF
+326 PTIEEGLQALF

-394 VIEKIAPA
+394 VIEEIAPA

-414 IGTEIQKMVTAFDEA
+414 IGTKIQKMVTAFDEA

-437 MGLSDTEIAQGAL
+437 MGLSDAEIAQGAL

-469 LMTLAQAAAAKAQAV
+469 LMTLAQAAAAKAQAAF
-484 LNAVMSANPIAIVI
+484 NAVLAANPITLVVVAIG
-498 TLIAALIGVFVTL
+498 ALVGILAVL
-511 YATNEDFRNKV
+511 YAKNEDFRNSV
-522 NAAWNAVKETI
+522 NSVVESIWAKIQEFVALVQPYVQAAMQVIAQVVTQVITDLTPVIQSIGEAFSAAWSLVQTVWAWASAFFQAIFQAIVVIFAPFAPII
-533 SGVVNAIG
+533 SG
-541 TFFTQT
+541 FFQGAW
-547 IPEAISNV
+547 II
-555 IEWFQQLPERISEF
+555 
-569 LLNAIQSVADWA
+569 IQSIWNVAVSFF
-581 TQTVE
+581 QTVFDLIT
-586 NARQAGS
+586 GVFS
-593 NFINAVVEF
+593 TIDAVLSGDFQGAWESIQGIFEGAFDF
-602 FSQLPYNLGVF
+602 FSTVG
-613 LGTALANIVIWA
+613 
-625 AETAE
+625 
-630 NARQAGSQFLQNV
+630 QNV
-643 VEFFTQL
+643 VE
-650 PGNVL
+650 G
-655 TFLSTTIQNVIA
+655 IKGGIA
-667 WAGQMKSNAIDAAS
+667 
-681 TFLNNVIEFFTQLPG
+681 
-696 KVAEW
+696 
-701 FTRTVEKAVE
+701 AV
-711 WAGEMKDKG
+711 WGG
-720 VQAAKDLLDAVV
+720 LVSFVQGLWD
-732 TGVSELPGKI
+732 
-742 FNLGVNAA
+742 
-750 KSLLE
+750 
-755 GIKSMGS
+755 GIKSIFVINASDVKNNTGS
-762 WLKDQVGNFV
+762 D
-772 DGIVSGFTGTV
+772 
-783 QTNGSHAG
+783 GSHAG

-814 DEAAAYRKGE
+814 DEADSYRRGKGSGSGFILTQNIYAAKQTPVELAASTAAYFQR
-824 ANTAGGM
+824 ARWA
-831 TINIDINGIQFED
+831 I
-844 VNSMAHALANQ
+844 
-855 ISYELQAQSNRKA
+855 
-868 AVYA
+868 

>member
-21 VEKAKGGAS
+21 VEKAKGGAL

-54 GIAEIGKTAA
+54 GITEIGKNAA
-64 SMAVSIGKAS
+64 NMAVSIGKAS

-160 ITSIQD
+160 ISSIQD

-200 AAMKDTQKE
+200 AAMTDTQKE

-214 DATSMSYA
+214 DSNSMSYA

-273 FQTLVDNLVDS
+273 FQALVDNLVDS

-326 PTIEEGLQSLF
+326 PTIEKGLQALF

-394 VIEKIAPA
+394 VIEEIAPA

-414 IGTEIQKMVTAFDEA
+414 IGTKIQKMATAFDEA

-450 NGTLKASEV
+450 NSTLKASEV
-459 LAGLLTGKIS
+459 LARLLTGKIS
-469 LMTLAQAAAAKAQAV
+469 LMTLAQAAAAKAQAAF
-484 LNAVMSANPIAIVI
+484 NAVLAANPITLVVVAIG
-498 TLIAALIGVFVTL
+498 ALVGILAVL
-511 YATNEDFRNKV
+511 YAKNEDFRNSV
-522 NAAWNAVKETI
+522 NGVIENIWAKIEELVAWVQPYVEAAMQVIGQVVTQVITDLTPVIQSIGEAFSAAWSLVQTVWAWASAFFQAIFQAIVVIFAPFAPII
-533 SGVVNAIG
+533 SG
-541 TFFTQT
+541 FFQGAW
-547 IPEAISNV
+547 II
-555 IEWFQQLPERISEF
+555 
-569 LLNAIQSVADWA
+569 IQSIWNVAVSFF
-581 TQTVE
+581 QTVF
-586 NARQAGS
+586 NLITGVFS
-593 NFINAVVEF
+593 TIDAVLSGDFQGAWESIQGIFEGVFGF
-602 FSQLPYNLGVF
+602 FSTVG
-613 LGTALANIVIWA
+613 
-625 AETAE
+625 
-630 NARQAGSQFLQNV
+630 QNV
-643 VEFFTQL
+643 VD
-650 PGNVL
+650 G
-655 TFLSTTIQNVIA
+655 IKGGIA
-667 WAGQMKSNAIDAAS
+667 
-681 TFLNNVIEFFTQLPG
+681 
-696 KVAEW
+696 
-701 FTRTVEKAVE
+701 AV
-711 WAGEMKDKG
+711 WGG
-720 VQAAKDLLDAVV
+720 LVSFVQGLWD
-732 TGVSELPGKI
+732 
-742 FNLGVNAA
+742 
-750 KSLLE
+750 
-755 GIKSMGS
+755 GIKSIFVINASDVKNNTGS
-762 WLKDQVGNFV
+762 D
-772 DGIVSGFTGTV
+772 
-783 QTNGSHAG
+783 GSHAG

-814 DEAAAYRKGE
+814 DEADNYRRGKGSSSGFTLTQNIYAAKQTPVELAASTAAYFQR
-824 ANTAGGM
+824 ARWA
-831 TINIDINGIQFED
+831 I
-844 VNSMAHALANQ
+844 
-855 ISYELQAQSNRKA
+855 
-868 AVYA
+868 